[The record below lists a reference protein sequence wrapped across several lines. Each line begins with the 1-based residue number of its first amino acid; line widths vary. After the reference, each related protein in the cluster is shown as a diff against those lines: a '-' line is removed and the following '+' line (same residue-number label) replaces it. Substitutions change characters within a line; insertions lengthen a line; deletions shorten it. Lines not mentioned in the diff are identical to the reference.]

1 MRFMWLVC
9 TFDVA
14 NTTPT
19 PRKNQ
24 GGFTAEDRLSVA
36 YKLQSNIE
44 SLVLGKGYRWVL
56 SATPYFLSLSGFFYS
71 ERNGNFHPKLSS
83 ILILVP
89 PAELIYLSVGG
100 VGRDLLR
107 ACAAPKLVSTNGSI
121 KTTRNNSVQLHK

>member
-56 SATPYFLSLSGFFYS
+56 SATPYFLSLNGFFLF
-71 ERNGNFHPKLSS
+71 RTKRKLSPKIVIDFNFS
-83 ILILVP
+83 
-89 PAELIYLSVGG
+89 
-100 VGRDLLR
+100 
-107 ACAAPKLVSTNGSI
+107 APS
-121 KTTRNNSVQLHK
+121 